1 MQRGCQVPRLSGILV
16 ETLDLGLEL
25 GGKLTALLRIAFQQ
39 MLKVDVVDRLGRN
52 LESVLSIL
60 AGLNELIQRG
70 RHLVHAVSSSD
81 STGLSAHREA
91 SSSAS
96 SASSASMLM
105 TLSASSVSF
114 SSVTS
119 SSSRF

>member
-1 MQRGCQVPRLSGILV
+1 MQCRCYVPCLSRIMV
-16 ETLDLGLEL
+16 ETVDLGLQL
-25 GGKLTALLRIAFQQ
+25 GGKLAALLRIALQQ
-39 MLKVDVVDRLGRN
+39 MLKVEVVDRLASN

-60 AGLNELIQRG
+60 AGLNQLIQRG
-70 RHLVHAVSSSD
+70 RHTIHAASSTS
-81 STGLSAHREA
+81 SIGVSAHREA

-96 SASSASMLM
+96 SASSASMLI